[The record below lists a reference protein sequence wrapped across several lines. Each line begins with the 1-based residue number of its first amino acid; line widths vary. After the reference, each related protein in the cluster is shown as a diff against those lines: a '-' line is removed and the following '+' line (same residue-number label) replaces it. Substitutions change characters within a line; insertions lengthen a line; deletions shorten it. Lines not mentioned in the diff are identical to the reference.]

1 MMNKK
6 TSDTLGP
13 WRLAFIRFKKS
24 PIAIIGAL
32 LLLII
37 VLATIFGPMFSPYPL
52 QYFSVV
58 DRYQSPTFSHPFGTD
73 RYGQDMFIRVLY
85 GGRITLV
92 MAMYSASITIFVG
105 TIIGTISGYNG
116 KWIDKLLMRFT
127 EFVHVMP
134 LLPILISFT
143 AVFAF
148 KLQPL
153 QRMFVVMGLY
163 GFLNFPGLAR
173 IIRGQIIVHKNTE
186 FMSAADLLGIGKM
199 SKIFKHLLPNVF
211 GVVIAS
217 SATIIANAILIELML
232 SFVGMG
238 FPETVPTWGNLIPN
252 IRGANM
258 VNNSYYWMWFF
269 PVTLISLTVISI
281 NLMGEGLRSALDP
294 KEEGR

>member
-1 MMNKK
+1 MMFKN
-6 TSDTLGP
+6 TTETQGP
-13 WRLAFIRFKKS
+13 WRLAITRFKKS
-24 PIAIIGAL
+24 PIAIAGAL
-32 LLLII
+32 LLFVI
-37 VLATIFGPMFSPYPL
+37 VMATIIGPMLSPYPL

-58 DRYQSPTFSHPFGTD
+58 DRFKSPSLIHPFGTD

-85 GGRITLV
+85 GGRITLI
-92 MAMYSASITIFVG
+92 MAMYSATITILVG
-105 TIIGTISGYNG
+105 TIVGAISGYNG
-116 KWIDKLLMRFT
+116 KWTDKLLMRFT
-127 EFVHVMP
+127 EFIHVMP
-134 LLPILISFT
+134 LLPLLISFT

-148 KLQPL
+148 KLEPL
-153 QRMFVVMGLY
+153 ERMLVVMGLY
-163 GFLNFPGLAR
+163 GFLNFPSLAR
-173 IIRGQIIVHKNTE
+173 IIRGQIIVYKNTE
-186 FMSAADLLGIGKM
+186 FMSAAELLGLSKT

-211 GVVIAS
+211 GVIIAS
-217 SATIIANAILIELML
+217 SATVIANAILIELML

-238 FPETVPTWGNLIPN
+238 FPETIPTWGNLIPN